1 MGRYISIHKVA
12 EDSRSAQYRFQGD
25 QGDAR
30 IVEINKENGEVS
42 LITPMPSDTRNASFL
57 AVRWKVSKL
66 WRSGNLPD
74 VTQFA
79 S

>member
-1 MGRYISIHKVA
+1 MGRYISMRKIA
-12 EDSRSAQYRFQGD
+12 EDARSACYRFEGD
-25 QGDAR
+25 EGDAGV
-30 IVEINKENGEVS
+30 VEINKGNGEVS
-42 LITPMPSDTRNASFL
+42 LVTPMPSDISSASFS

-66 WRSGNLPD
+66 WRSGNLPE